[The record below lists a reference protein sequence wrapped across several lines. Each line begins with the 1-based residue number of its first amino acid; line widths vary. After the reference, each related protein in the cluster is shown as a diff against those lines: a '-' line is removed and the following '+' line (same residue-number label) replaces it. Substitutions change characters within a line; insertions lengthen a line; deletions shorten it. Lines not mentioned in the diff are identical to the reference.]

1 MIDVVGVMGEPGIS
15 RLLILGVSPEFLF
28 GMQIPIGGKKGFTFP
43 IEGDPLPCLG
53 DSIPLITPFT
63 AGNGNPPGKHTLE
76 LAAEDGPPFVV
87 ADRGGTLSS
96 TPSEG
101 GLLLVPMT
109 VELREWREEVGV

>member
-1 MIDVVGVMGEPGIS
+1 MDVVGVIGEPGIS
-15 RLLILGVSPEFLF
+15 RL
-28 GMQIPIGGKKGFTFP
+28 FP

-63 AGNGNPPGKHTLE
+63 AGSGNPPGKNTLE
-76 LAAEDGPPFVV
+76 LAAEGGPPFVV

-96 TPSEG
+96 APSEG

-109 VELREWREEVGV
+109 VELREGKEWREEVGV